1 MLNKKWFRLKK
12 IPFYFQLSST
22 DCGLACM
29 RMISEYYGK
38 AYTNENFN
46 DEVQYN
52 GVSLSKLEL
61 FASSLGFG
69 TLVAKTDYVSLVDK
83 APVPF
88 IAFWNQNHFIVVSD
102 IATDKVKVADPAFG
116 KTTYSK
122 DEFLKGWSQNQ
133 DEGVVLLLEA
143 QENDDQLKKK
153 KKNTRGNLQYVTQ
166 YLKKHKKELFLIA
179 ITLFISSC
187 IELVFPFFSQKIID
201 KGVGQKKIDLIY
213 LILIAQIVLF
223 ISRVGLEFYRS
234 WLFIHISSR
243 ISLSIISDFLVKLM
257 KLPLKF
263 FNSKNIGDLVQR
275 INDHKRIEAFL
286 SKDLIQT
293 VFSIFTIVIYSF
305 VLLYFNLNL
314 FLIICACT
322 TVELLWIFSFFKKI
336 KILDKKR
343 FSLDSKDQNKI
354 YELINS
360 MHEIKLNN
368 LEEKKRNEWQKIQ
381 TNIYLNNID
390 KLKINQQYESYRFI
404 SFLQTILVVFVSAIA
419 VMDGTLT
426 IGSMLAVMY
435 VIGGLNTPIS
445 QLINFVMQYQLVKVS
460 FERLNEIHNKPD
472 EENKSGIVKLD
483 GIEDINIKNVSF
495 SYDNS
500 NYILRDI
507 TLKIPK
513 GKTTAIVG
521 VSGSGKTTL
530 LKLLLKFYKP
540 QQGDLFLHETA
551 LEEVDNKLW
560 RNKCGVILQDSF
572 IFSDTISY
580 NISLEENPNHEKLV
594 NAVKLS
600 NIEDFIDKLPLKLNT
615 LIGTEGVGISHG
627 QRQRILI
634 ARAIYKNPDYLFFD
648 EATNSLDAKNER
660 IIVENIDS
668 FFKNKTMIVVA
679 HRLSTVKNADQIVVL
694 DNGKM
699 IEIGTHNELIKN
711 RGKYFE
717 LIQNQLELG
726 E

>member
-1 MLNKKWFRLKK
+1 MFNKKWFRLKK
-12 IPFYFQLSST
+12 FPFYYQLSST
-22 DCGLACM
+22 DCGFACL

-38 AYTNENFN
+38 TYADENFT
-46 DEVQYN
+46 DELQYN
-52 GVSLSKLEL
+52 GISIKKLEG
-61 FASSLGFG
+61 FASSLGFD
-69 TLVAKTDYVSLVDK
+69 TLIAKTDYDSLVNN

-88 IAFWNQNHFIVVSD
+88 VAFWNQNHFIVVHNIKD
-102 IATDKVKVADPAFG
+102 EKVQIADPEFG

-133 DEGVVLLLEA
+133 EEGVVLLLESNGNN
-143 QENDDQLKKK
+143 EDRNDSKK
-153 KKNTRGNLQYVTQ
+153 TVGGNLEYIIQ
-166 YLKKHKKELFLIA
+166 YLKNHKKQLFLIA
-179 ITLFISSC
+179 LTLLISSF
-187 IELVFPFFSQKIID
+187 IELIFPFFTQKIID
-201 KGVGQKKIDLIY
+201 KGVGQKNISLIY
-213 LILIAQIVLF
+213 LILFAQIALF
-223 ISRVGLEFYRS
+223 ISRVSLEFYRS

-263 FNSKNIGDLVQR
+263 FNSKNIGDLTQR

-305 VLLYFNLNL
+305 VLLYFNLDI
-314 FLIICACT
+314 FLIICICT
-322 TVELLWIFSFFKKI
+322 TVELLWIFSFLKKI
-336 KILDKKR
+336 KILDKKT
-343 FSLDSKDQNKI
+343 FSLDAKDQNKI

-381 TNIYLNNID
+381 TNIYVNNID

-404 SFLQTILVVFVSAIA
+404 SFLQNILVVFVSAIA

-426 IGSMLAVMY
+426 IGSMLAIMY
-435 VIGGLNTPIS
+435 IIGGLNVPIS

-472 EENKSGIVKLD
+472 EENISKVSKLD
-483 GIEDINIKNVSF
+483 EIQDINIKNLNF

-500 NYILRDI
+500 NYILKNI

-540 QQGDLFLHETA
+540 QEGNLFLNETA
-551 LEEVDNKLW
+551 LEEIENKLW

-572 IFSDTISY
+572 VFSDTISY
-580 NISLEENPNHEKLV
+580 NISLEENPNQEKLL

-600 NIEDFIDKLPLKLNT
+600 NINDFIDKLPLKLNT
-615 LIGTEGVGISHG
+615 LIGTEGVGISQG

-634 ARAIYKNPDYLFFD
+634 ARAIYKDPDYLFFD

-694 DNGKM
+694 DNG
-699 IEIGTHNELIKN
+699 EITEVGSHNELIKN
-711 RGKYFE
+711 KGKYFE

>member
-1 MLNKKWFRLKK
+1 MFNKKWFRLKNF
-12 IPFYFQLSST
+12 PFYYQLSST
-22 DCGLACM
+22 DCGFACL

-38 AYTNENFN
+38 TYADENFT
-46 DEVQYN
+46 DELQYN
-52 GVSLSKLEL
+52 GISIKKLEG
-61 FASSLGFG
+61 FASSLGFD
-69 TLVAKTDYVSLVDK
+69 TLIAKTDYDSLVNN

-88 IAFWNQNHFIVVSD
+88 VAFWNQNHFIVVHNIKD
-102 IATDKVKVADPAFG
+102 EKVQIADPEFG

-133 DEGVVLLLEA
+133 EEGVVLLLESNGNN
-143 QENDDQLKKK
+143 EDRNDSKK
-153 KKNTRGNLQYVTQ
+153 TVGGNLEYIIQ
-166 YLKKHKKELFLIA
+166 YLKNHKKQLFLIA
-179 ITLFISSC
+179 LTLLISSF
-187 IELVFPFFSQKIID
+187 IELIFPFFTQKIID
-201 KGVGQKKIDLIY
+201 KGVGQKNISLIY
-213 LILIAQIVLF
+213 LILFAQIALF
-223 ISRVGLEFYRS
+223 ISRVSLEFYRS

-263 FNSKNIGDLVQR
+263 FNSKNIGDLTQR

-305 VLLYFNLNL
+305 VLLYFNLDI
-314 FLIICACT
+314 FLIICICT
-322 TVELLWIFSFFKKI
+322 TVELLWIFSFLKKI
-336 KILDKKR
+336 KILDKKT
-343 FSLDSKDQNKI
+343 FSLDAKDQNKI

-381 TNIYLNNID
+381 TNIYVNNID

-404 SFLQTILVVFVSAIA
+404 SFLQNILVVFVSAIA

-426 IGSMLAVMY
+426 IGSMLAIMY
-435 VIGGLNTPIS
+435 IIGGLNVPIS

-472 EENKSGIVKLD
+472 EENISKVSKLD
-483 GIEDINIKNVSF
+483 EIQDINIKNLNF

-500 NYILRDI
+500 NYILKNI

-540 QQGDLFLHETA
+540 QEGNLFLNETA
-551 LEEVDNKLW
+551 LEEIENKLW

-572 IFSDTISY
+572 VFSDTISY
-580 NISLEENPNHEKLV
+580 NISLEENPNQEKLL

-600 NIEDFIDKLPLKLNT
+600 NINDFIDKLPLKLNT
-615 LIGTEGVGISHG
+615 LIGTEGVGISQG

-634 ARAIYKNPDYLFFD
+634 ARAIYKDPDYLFFD

-694 DNGKM
+694 DNG
-699 IEIGTHNELIKN
+699 EITEVGSHNELIKN
-711 RGKYFE
+711 KGKYFE